1 MAKSLPY
8 FKFFCS
14 EWSDGDIT
22 LEDYQTQGLFINICA
37 YYWSNE
43 CIVELSK
50 LKKKFKGYESLID
63 EIIDSNLIKFKDGFI
78 SISFLNEQ
86 QIEREQ
92 QFIVKSKGGLASAE
106 ARKLAKLKQESNI
119 ILTENQHVLNS
130 CSTENQLLREDKIRE
145 DNNKPI
151 IATYSIEKAI
161 EICLRDLEWITATS
175 ENCNLDKD
183 KFQYALNDFKK
194 NCISIGRNEDRTL
207 FEFKSHFVNWVKLK
221 KTLKAK
227 ETVKDRL

>member
-43 CIVELSK
+43 CVVELSK
-50 LKKKFKGYESLID
+50 LKKKFRGYESLID
-63 EIIDSNLIKFKDGFI
+63 EIIDSNLIKLQDGFI

-106 ARKLAKLKQESNI
+106 ARKLAKLKQEGNI
-119 ILTENQHVLNS
+119 ISTETQHVLNS
-130 CSTENQLLREDKIRE
+130 CSTETQLLREDKIRE
-145 DNNKPI
+145 DNNKST

-207 FEFKSHFVNWVKLK
+207 FEFKSHFVNWVKIK